1 MTLANS
7 DVIFPGTY
15 KQQHSFIH
23 SAIDSVILSCYIYI
37 LPYFL
42 AIYIFLPYTF
52 SYHIMTQVLAIYW
65 CHNFCRGILQHAIYS
80 TFPWHILS
88 YFLDTISCHDFLT
101 QFLAIIACHMF

>member
-1 MTLANS
+1 MALANS
-7 DVIFPGTY
+7 DVIFPRPT
-15 KQQHSFIH
+15 KSNIFCH
-23 SAIDSVILSCYIYI
+23 SAIYSVILSCYIYI

-52 SYHIMTQVLAIYW
+52 SCHIMTRVLAIYW

-101 QFLAIIACHMF
+101 QFFAIIACHMF